1 MNVIE
6 PNVTPITPCQQS
18 INDSYSTVVEI
29 DPAKPSVVGKKEL
42 PISELS
48 CKLLLTID
56 EAARYT
62 GLGLQKLREISNTPN
77 CQMIMWNGS
86 KRMFKRKKL
95 EEYLY
100 AQYSI

>member
-6 PNVTPITPCQQS
+6 HKAAPIPLSQRPDNNSCDTS
-18 INDSYSTVVEI
+18 AEI
-29 DPAKPSVVGKKEL
+29 IPAQPPIAGKKEV
-42 PISELS
+42 PISDLS
-48 CKLLLTID
+48 YKLLLTID

-77 CQMIMWNGS
+77 CQIIMWNGS